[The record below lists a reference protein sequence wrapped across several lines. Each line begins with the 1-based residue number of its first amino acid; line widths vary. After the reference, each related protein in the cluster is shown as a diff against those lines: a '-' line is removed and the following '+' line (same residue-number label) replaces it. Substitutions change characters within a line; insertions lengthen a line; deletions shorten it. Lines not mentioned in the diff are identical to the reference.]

1 MASARVK
8 GPAFLALLVV
18 AGCGVLPTGNQFV
31 LLGESTIP
39 GTQAVAEATIRV
51 ANANAA
57 GCRAVSVGGYG
68 LGSGGEGGGTLIGVP
83 VLVSC
88 PSNVR
93 LLPDGTVAP

>member
-1 MASARVK
+1 MAIASLKV
-8 GPAFLALLVV
+8 PALLALLVV

-39 GTQAVAEATIRV
+39 GTQAVAEANIRV

-68 LGSGGEGGGTLIGVP
+68 LDSGGEGSGTLIGVP

-88 PSNVR
+88 SNNVR
-93 LLPDGTVAP
+93 LLPDGTAAP